1 MTLSR
6 PRTLLASGLVAVA
19 VVALAAC
26 SSDSKVSTKPATN
39 GDSSSTSSSTTAT
52 TGTVVVKAVEIPQV
66 GKVLVDANGK
76 TVYTLTKD
84 GAAVDCTGQCL
95 AAWPP
100 VLLATGT
107 PAGGPGVNGRLQVK
121 IIPSGNIVTY
131 DDLPLYTFSGDPTA
145 GVANGDGLAS
155 FGGTWHVVDL
165 GGAAGSSQSST
176 TTTTDDGGYNY

>member
-1 MTLSR
+1 MKLSR
-6 PRTLLASGLVAVA
+6 NRSLLTSSIVLVA
-19 VVALAAC
+19 VVALGAC
-26 SSDSKVSTKPATN
+26 GSDSKVSTKSGSGGN
-39 GDSSSTSSSTTAT
+39 SSTTTTTTAAA

-84 GAAVDCTGQCL
+84 GTAVDCTGQCL
-95 AAWPP
+95 TAWPP

-107 PAGGPGVNGRLQVK
+107 PTGGPGVDGRLQVK
-121 IIPSGNIVTY
+121 MTPAGNIVTY
-131 DDLPLYTFSGDPTA
+131 TDLPLYTFSGDPAA

-165 GGAAGSSQSST
+165 GGAASSSQSST
-176 TTTTDDGGYNY
+176 TTSGGGYNY